1 MNMRVVLRCCL
12 LVTLVLNGLA
22 GARAA
27 AAPAGSAMLPTP
39 ATTTAPASAEEA
51 HARAEGHQAPEA
63 ASHAS
68 ATGGHC
74 DDMSPAASPAG
85 DLHGRDCCQDAC
97 QCACPSPA
105 HAPSGLAPPLAAGP
119 GPGRAERSDWSSL
132 RPAPLLRP
140 PIA

>member
-1 MNMRVVLRCCL
+1 MRVVLRCCL

-27 AAPAGSAMLPTP
+27 AALAGSAVLPPP
-39 ATTTAPASAEEA
+39 AATTAPASTADSRALAQEH
-51 HARAEGHQAPEA
+51 HAPA
-63 ASHAS
+63 AMSRTS
-68 ATGGHC
+68 ATGHC
-74 DDMSPAASPAG
+74 DDVTPAVSPAG

-119 GPGRAERSDWSSL
+119 GPGRVERSDWSSL